1 MSLDYNPPP
10 TLIMREYS
18 QDDLMKEMASREN
31 SLTRRGSCI
40 DFYDPLPLPPPS
52 PPSPKS
58 KVRHRFWRWIFKKLF

>member
-40 DFYDPLPLPPPS
+40 DFYDPLPLPPS
-52 PPSPKS
+52 PRYAIGFGDGFLKNY
-58 KVRHRFWRWIFKKLF
+58 FNQL